1 MGDVLKPG
9 ITSTTTNTTVGN
21 KPTAGTNQ
29 TNINTAGIASQDQ
42 LLHHQQQQQPQLQQQ
57 QQQPASTGKLLTGDL
72 DSSLM
77 SLVENLNINKSAT
90 TK

>member
-9 ITSTTTNTTVGN
+9 ITASTATATNY
-21 KPTAGTNQ
+21 AGGKCAVNQ
-29 TNINTAGIASQDQ
+29 TNVVTSGGHDQ
-42 LLHHQQQQQPQLQQQ
+42 QLQQQ
-57 QQQPASTGKLLTGDL
+57 HQHHQQQPASTGKILTGDL

-77 SLVENLNINKSAT
+77 SLVENLNINKTAT